1 MAAISPD
8 SPTNQPSILLVD
20 DDETM
25 RLVCGSLLRAAGYQV
40 MESGDGE
47 EALARLK
54 QNKADLILLDVEMPN
69 LDGWATLEQLRKS
82 GHREPVLMLTGRV
95 HLDDKVRGLGIGADD
110 YLVKPCDSRE
120 LLARVNAALRR
131 AKPAEAELP
140 ALYFDA
146 IAVDLVNRTAR
157 KVGEKVSLTKT
168 EYAVLEVLARQP
180 SRTVTRE
187 TLLEKVWGYVGEV
200 NTRTVETTIWRLRQ
214 KLGDSGENPR
224 WIKTAPAG
232 GYILSQETLKP
243 AAGVLYDRRKA

>member
-1 MAAISPD
+1 MAVISSD
-8 SPTNQPSILLVD
+8 SPASQPVILLVD

-25 RLVCGSLLRAAGYQV
+25 RLVCSSVLRSAGYDV
-40 MESGDGE
+40 IASGDGE
-47 EALARLK
+47 DALAQLK
-54 QNKADLILLDVEMPN
+54 KSRVDLMLLDVEMPK
-69 LDGWATLEQLRKS
+69 LDGWATLERLRQS
-82 GHREPVLMLTGRV
+82 GYRQPVLMLTGRLG
-95 HLDDKVRGLGIGADD
+95 LDDKVRGLGIGADD
-110 YLVKPCDSRE
+110 YLVKPCDHRE

-131 AKPAEAELP
+131 AKPPEPELP
-140 ALYFDA
+140 MLYFDA
-146 IAVDLVNRTAR
+146 IAVDLVNRAAR

-180 SRTVTRE
+180 SQTVTRE

-214 KLGDSGENPR
+214 KIGDSGENPR

-243 AAGVLYDRRKA
+243 AAGVLYDRRKV